1 MIVLRSVIFSTV
13 CTCCVFPME
22 KEDNGSKQSSSA
34 SVVSSRRR
42 RRVVE
47 PVEATLQRW
56 EEEGLARAR
65 RVQAKGSKKGCMRG
79 KGGPENPVCRFRGV
93 RQRVWGK
100 WVAEIREPVSHRGA
114 NSSRSKRLWLGT
126 FATAA
131 EAALAYDRAASVMYG
146 PYARLNFPEDLGGG
160 RKKDE
165 EAESS
170 GGYWLE
176 TNKAGNGVIE
186 TEGGKDY
193 VVYNE
198 DAIELG
204 HDKTQNPMTDNEIVN
219 PAVKSE
225 EGYSY
230 DRFKLDN
237 GLLYN
242 EPQSSSYH
250 QGGGFDSY
258 FEYFRF

>member
-1 MIVLRSVIFSTV
+1 
-13 CTCCVFPME
+13 ME
-22 KEDNGSKQSSSA
+22 KEDKGSKQN
-34 SVVSSRRR
+34 SSRRR
-42 RRVVE
+42 RKAAE
-47 PVEATLQRW
+47 PVETTLQRW
-56 EEEGLARAR
+56 EEEGLERAR

-131 EAALAYDRAASVMYG
+131 EAALAYDRAASLMYG
-146 PYARLNFPEDLGGG
+146 PYARLNFPEDLGNMPGG
-160 RKKDE
+160 ETKKNE

-170 GGYWLE
+170 RSYWLE
-176 TNKAGNGVIE
+176 PDKAGNSLIE
-186 TEGGKDY
+186 TKDGKGYLAYEEEG
-193 VVYNE
+193 V
-198 DAIELG
+198 ELG
-204 HDKTQNPMTDNEIVN
+204 QDKTENPMTGNDIVKSLIISEN

-225 EGYSY
+225 EDYSF
-230 DRFKLDN
+230 DRFKLEN

-242 EPQSSSYH
+242 EPQGSSYH

-258 FEYFRF
+258 LEFFRF

>member
-1 MIVLRSVIFSTV
+1 MD
-13 CTCCVFPME
+13 

-34 SVVSSRRR
+34 SVGSSRRR
-42 RRVVE
+42 RRAVE

-56 EEEGLARAR
+56 GKEEDGEGLERVR

-114 NSSRSKRLWLGT
+114 NSTRSKRLWLGT

-146 PYARLNFPEDLGGG
+146 RYARLNFPEGLLENEPGGEMK
-160 RKKDE
+160 KKDE
-165 EAESS
+165 AGSS
-170 GGYWLE
+170 GSYWFE
-176 TNKAGNGVIE
+176 PDNVSEARDGMIE
-186 TEGGKDY
+186 TKDGKDY
-193 VVYNE
+193 LLYDNH
-198 DAIELG
+198 IELG
-204 HDKTQNPMTDNEIVN
+204 QDKIENLDPTDTKIVETMAYNN
-219 PAVKSE
+219 PAVKAE
-225 EGYSY
+225 EDYSF
-230 DRFKLDN
+230 DRFELDS

-242 EPQSSSYH
+242 EPEGPSYY
-250 QGGGFDSY
+250 QGGGSDSY
-258 FEYFRF
+258 LEFFRF

>member
-1 MIVLRSVIFSTV
+1 
-13 CTCCVFPME
+13 ME
-22 KEDNGSKQSSSA
+22 KEDNGSKRSSSA
-34 SVVSSRRR
+34 SVVSSRRRR

-56 EEEGLARAR
+56 EEEGLDKAR

-146 PYARLNFPEDLGGG
+146 PYARLNFPKDLSGEM
-160 RKKDE
+160 KDE

-176 TNKAGNGVIE
+176 TDKAGNSMIQ
-186 TEGGKDY
+186 TKDGKDY

-204 HDKTQNPMTDNEIVN
+204 HDKTENPMTGKEIVKTLIISEN

-225 EGYSY
+225 ENYSFE
-230 DRFKLDN
+230 RFKLEN
-237 GLLYN
+237 GLMYN
-242 EPQSSSYH
+242 EPQGSSYH

-258 FEYFRF
+258 LEFFRF